1 MTVEN
6 ITISNISIWLTIDQL
21 RMYSADRSRFESRQ
35 EYLCY
40 FKLSEPTPMIIGELF
55 RDTENKP
62 MLFLSVEEAI
72 SFAKNELTNRL
83 K

>member
-6 ITISNISIWLTIDQL
+6 ITINNISIWLTIDQL
-21 RMYSADRSRFESRQ
+21 RKYSTDRSKIESKQ
-35 EYLCY
+35 EFLCY
-40 FKLSEPTPMIIGELF
+40 FKFSEPTPIIVGELF

-62 MLFLSVEEAI
+62 MLFLTVKDAI
-72 SFAKNELTNRL
+72 SFAKKELTNRL